1 MSTALDEIFEHDVKQ
16 NVLRTYVAMLQ
27 YKFKVMQNETNKEIK
42 DALEVE
48 MYTLI
53 HTIEDLIIKKEK

>member
-1 MSTALDEIFEHDVKQ
+1 MGSLDEIFEHDVKQ

-48 MYTLI
+48 KYTLI